1 MVLPPS
7 AAATVTLLSTIGNCE
22 GRGDDERRRKM
33 MMKAREGRR
42 KTMKARENRGTDERR
57 RSAGREGR
65 QLKEVTADNVVVV
78 RVGLEKRIAIVTGGN
93 KGIGLEI
100 RRQLASNGIMVILT
114 ARDEKRGFEIV
125 ENLKLVGYL
134 LDILVNNAGISGSII
149 DEDAQKRLKLV
160 DIVSSNLKVE
170 IIEQSYEMGEACLG
184 TNYYGVKLV
193 TEELIPL
200 LQLSDSAKIVNVS
213 STLGQLELVLN
224 EKAEELS
231 DTDSLTEEK
240 VEEVLKR
247 YLEDLKEDLLETKGW
262 PVNFSAYIMSKAA
275 LNAYTRVLAKKYPHI
290 AINAVS
296 PGFVKTDLNHH
307 RGILTVE
314 QGAKGPVMLALLPIG
329 GPSGLFYN
337 QMEVSTFSTREIT
350 YLYHLLYV
358 SIQ

>member
-1 MVLPPS
+1 MQIPYS
-7 AAATVTLLSTIGNCE
+7 Y
-22 GRGDDERRRKM
+22 KM
-33 MMKAREGRR
+33 EQA
-42 KTMKARENRGTDERR
+42 
-57 RSAGREGR
+57 
-65 QLKEVTADNVVVV
+65 
-78 RVGLEKRIAIVTGGN
+78 KRIAVVTGGN

-100 RRQLASNGIMVILT
+100 CRQLASNGTMVILT
-114 ARDEKRGFEIV
+114 ARDEKRGLETV
-125 ENLKLVGYL
+125 ENLKVCGLSHILFHQLEVTDQASIASMADFIKNKFGK
-134 LDILVNNAGISGSII
+134 LDILVNNAAISGSII
-149 DEDAQKRLKLV
+149 DEEAQKRLNQ
-160 DIVSSNLKVE
+160 IVSSNLKAE
-170 IIEQSYEMGEACLG
+170 KFIKQSYEMGEACLG

-213 STLGQLELVLN
+213 STMGQLEVVLN
-224 EKAEELS
+224 EKAKKELS

-275 LNAYTRVLAKKYPHI
+275 LNAYTRVLAKKYPNI

-314 QGAKGPVMLALLPIG
+314 QGAKGPVMLALLPNG
-329 GPSGLFYN
+329 GPSGLFYD
-337 QMEVSTFSTREIT
+337 QMEVSTF
-350 YLYHLLYV
+350 
-358 SIQ
+358 